1 MEKITGRKVKAK
13 ITGIKE
19 TREVYINEEFLDP
32 AESQKVRNLSPTGFN
47 WGYRG
52 DGPAQLAL
60 GILLKFTDEET
71 ALEYY
76 QPFKEDI
83 IACLPQEDFEI
94 EIDVEEWLRG
104 K

>member
-1 MEKITGRKVKAK
+1 MKAR

-19 TREVYINEEFLDP
+19 TREVFLNGNILDP
-32 AESQKVRNLSPTGFN
+32 SESQEVKNQSPTGFN
-47 WGYRG
+47 WGYYG

-71 ALEYY
+71 ALDNY
-76 QPFKEDI
+76 QAFNEEI
-83 IACLPQEDFEI
+83 IAVLPQEDFEI

-104 K
+104 R